1 LKPEDKG
8 DDQEGEE
15 QQQQSDVIKFKTSK
29 IE

>member
-8 DDQEGEE
+8 DDQEGDE
-15 QQQQSDVIKFKTSK
+15 QQQSDVIKFKTSK